1 MIEYPE
7 TARRQ
12 SREYL
17 SRSCISKDFKK
28 KTSVGQK
35 NKTSNKY
42 NHTKLKSFW
51 PKWELPI
58 SAEAAHKMEESLFQL

>member
-1 MIEYPE
+1 MIEYPK

-12 SREYL
+12 SRKYL

-35 NKTSNKY
+35 IRPVINIITQN
-42 NHTKLKSFW
+42 
-51 PKWELPI
+51 
-58 SAEAAHKMEESLFQL
+58 